1 VTALVGQGFND
12 CEISRL
18 TDIPRSTIREWRH
31 AERVMGAARR
41 WRTDSDCPRCGNAQ
55 VDGTSYAYLLGLYLG
70 DGWTSAHPRGVY
82 KHRIVMDARY
92 PSIIEESSESMR
104 RVRPSVDM
112 KVGRARNP
120 GCIDLCSL
128 EALAVSVSSTG
139 PGRKHRRKI
148 QLDPWQVRI
157 VDSYPDQLLR
167 GLIHS
172 DGYRGTNYVNGRGYP
187 RYQFSNRSKD
197 IRGIFCR
204 ACDMYGVRWRQMNRW
219 VISVARAPDV
229 AKLDQVIGPKS

>member
-1 VTALVGQGFND
+1 MWQCPGRRDQL
-12 CEISRL
+12 C
-18 TDIPRSTIREWRH
+18 IPLGPLS
-31 AERVMGAARR
+31 RR
-41 WRTDSDCPRCGNAQ
+41 WLDLSASKRRLQAPHRHGRPIPVHYRGKLR
-55 VDGTSYAYLLGLYLG
+55 VDA
-70 DGWTSAHPRGVY
+70 
-82 KHRIVMDARY
+82 
-92 PSIIEESSESMR
+92 PSTA
-104 RVRPSVDM
+104 
-112 KVGRARNP
+112 VGRHEGRSCP
-120 GCIDLCSL
+120 QSGMHRDLCSL